1 MDLLAGFM
9 TSFVTLFVIMD
20 PFASLPAFI
29 TLTKRFNDSQRMKAA
44 NKAVLIAGILALIF
58 LFAGTAL
65 LDALGISLSSFRIAG
80 GILLSLLGLET
91 VLGFS
96 FNHGEKK
103 QDLNAVAVLV
113 ATPLLT
119 GPGLLSSLIL
129 LSSQFG
135 YWIPL
140 SAVLTALAL
149 SWVILHYS
157 HLLQRVVGHQIIDVS
172 SKVMGL
178 LLVGIGIEFIR
189 GGLLG

>member
-1 MDLLAGFM
+1 MDLLVSFI

-29 TLTKRFNDSQRMKAA
+29 ALTKNFNDSQRMQAA
-44 NKAVLIAGILALIF
+44 NKAVTIAGILALIF

-65 LDALGISLSSFRIAG
+65 LDALGISMGSFRIAG
-80 GILLSLLGLET
+80 GILLALLGLET

-96 FNHGEKK
+96 FNHEHKK
-103 QDLNAVAVLV
+103 QDLNAVAVLI

-140 SAVLTALAL
+140 GAVVAALAL
-149 SWVILHYS
+149 SWLILHYS
-157 HLLQRVVGHQIIDVS
+157 NVLKRVLGNQIIEIS

-189 GGLLG
+189 GGLLA

>member
-1 MDLLAGFM
+1 MDLLVSFI

-29 TLTKRFNDSQRMKAA
+29 ALTKNFNDSQRMKAA
-44 NKAVLIAGILALIF
+44 NKAVLIAGILAVIF
-58 LFAGTAL
+58 LFAGTAFL
-65 LDALGISLSSFRIAG
+65 EILGISLGSFRVAG
-80 GILLSLLGLET
+80 GILLALLGLET

-103 QDLNAVAVLV
+103 QDLNAVAVLI

-140 SAVLTALAL
+140 GAVVAALTL
-149 SWVILHYS
+149 SWLILHYS
-157 HLLQRVVGHQIIDVS
+157 HLLKRVLGNQIIDIS

-189 GGLLG
+189 GGLLA